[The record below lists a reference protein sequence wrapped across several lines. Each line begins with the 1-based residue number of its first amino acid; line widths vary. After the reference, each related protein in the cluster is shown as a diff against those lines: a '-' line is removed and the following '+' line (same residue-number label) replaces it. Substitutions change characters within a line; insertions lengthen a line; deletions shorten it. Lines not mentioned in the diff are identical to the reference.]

1 VAEELQ
7 ELKDRLADL
16 SGAIDE
22 LLARQRAEEP
32 AADPPPTPAPPT
44 PPEA

>member
-16 SGAIDE
+16 SSSVDE
-22 LLARQRAEEP
+22 LLARQKTQQ
-32 AADPPPTPAPPT
+32 PPDPPT
-44 PPEA
+44 PPPATPDG